1 MIGPLLSWKPPLERD
16 DFKMTHLWV
25 ILKSESPSRVIL
37 EADSDIELPRS
48 IRTVNEPKSKFVT
61 CTLQDRL
68 CRLTLN
74 RPDKLNALNVG
85 MFEEMAAHLDQ
96 LDFASV
102 SCLVLSGAGRS
113 FCAGHDLD
121 DLASGDES
129 GRAERIENGLVERL
143 ATLPFP
149 VVASVRGHCYTGGL
163 ELVLAADIIVAAED
177 TRFADTHAKFDLIPI
192 WGLTQRLPRRIG
204 MAKAKEMMFSSRT
217 YSGVEATAMGLANCA
232 VPEVELDSR
241 VDALCADIL
250 ANSTRSNRE
259 IKKLLVDTDGLSLA
273 AGNAWELH
281 HTPGHGPAFAELIRS
296 RKAAKTGSAG
306 STDPIITHP
315 TLK

>member
-1 MIGPLLSWKPPLERD
+1 MIS
-16 DFKMTHLWV
+16 
-25 ILKSESPSRVIL
+25 
-37 EADSDIELPRS
+37 
-48 IRTVNEPKSKFVT
+48 NNVT
-61 CTLQDRL
+61 CTLEGQI

-74 RPDKLNALNVG
+74 RPEKLNALNVAI
-85 MFEEMAAHLDQ
+85 FEEIIAHLDA
-96 LDFASV
+96 LDDAQV

-163 ELVLAADIIVAAED
+163 ELVLAADIIVASETA
-177 TRFADTHAKFDLIPI
+177 RFADTHAKFDLVPI

-204 MAKAKEMMFSSRT
+204 MAKAKEMMFASRT
-217 YSGVEATAMGLANCA
+217 YSGSEAAAIGLVNFA
-232 VPEVELDSR
+232 VPEAELDQA

-250 ANSTRSNRE
+250 ANSARSNRA
-259 IKKLLVDTDGLSLA
+259 IKKLLTDTDGLSLA

-281 HTPGHGPAFAELIRS
+281 HFPGHGPAFAELICARRAARS
-296 RKAAKTGSAG
+296 G
-306 STDPIITHP
+306 
-315 TLK
+315 